1 MSNLRT
7 LTSFKSALLGGGAR
21 PNLFE
26 VSIPTFPSAALQS
39 IPNQEWNAAAQ
50 TDLNF
55 MCKAAQLPASNIAS
69 IDIPFRGRTLKVAGD
84 RTIENWTITII
95 NDENFSLRTKFEIWM
110 NGIAKLDD
118 NTGATSPAA
127 YMADAYVYQLGRG
140 YANNRHSTK
149 NGGVAD
155 ADAEPPVSVKPLRS
169 YTFHSI
175 FPVNVSAIDLSYDS
189 SDTIEEF
196 TVEFAVQ
203 SISANGGAGETD
215 QNGVTINGF

>member
-7 LTSFKSALLGGGAR
+7 LTSFKSALAGGGAR

-26 VSIPTFPSAALQS
+26 VSIPTFPTAALES
-39 IPNQEWNAAAQ
+39 TPNQEWDSTAQ
-50 TDLNF
+50 SDLNF
-55 MCKAAQLPASNIAS
+55 LCKAAQLPASNIAS

-84 RTIENWTITII
+84 RTIDNWTITII
-95 NDENFSLRTKFEIWM
+95 NDESFTLRTRFEAWM
-110 NGIAKLDD
+110 NGIAKMDD
-118 NTGATSPAA
+118 NTGATNPGA

-140 YANNRHSTK
+140 YANGRYSTT
-149 NGGVAD
+149 NGGSAD
-155 ADAEPPVSVKPLRS
+155 AAADPPVVVSPLRS
-169 YTFHSI
+169 YTFHSV

-203 SISANGGAGETD
+203 SISANGGNGEGD
-215 QNGVTINGF
+215 QNGTTINGF